1 MYFITMLNINNN
13 EVTESKTIG
22 YVSDKEEAENRVK
35 SNDNA
40 IFIKGENSYYDYAII
55 SDVSTGFSL
64 NIYNIQWFKYNR
76 TEEDVEV
83 TTQTFGDEVIR
94 KVDISIEEISAP
106 EGFENYI
113 PSILA

>member
-22 YVSDKEEAENRVK
+22 YVSDREEAEIKIK

-40 IFIKGENSYYDYAII
+40 VFIKGENSYYDYGII

-64 NIYNIQWFKYNR
+64 NINDIRWFKYNR
-76 TEEDVEV
+76 IEEDVEV
-83 TTQTFGDEVIR
+83 HTETFGDETIHR
-94 KVDISIEEISAP
+94 VDINIEEVPAP
-106 EGFENYI
+106 EGFENYT